1 MIEAER
7 FLQQYEQKEKAS
19 RQIPPDPSRPN
30 NPQVIQASGVPAI
43 DSVSS
48 SVLKGWWSLSGRIER
63 RIYILRQI
71 VILAG
76 ILLGMIVGSFLL
88 AACSVDQVTS
98 QALGAFT
105 VLLAMPFAIPQH
117 TRRLHDIN
125 WSGWWQLL
133 LLIPVLN
140 IAFRLFLCIKPGAHG
155 ANKYD
160 QHNSREIYP

>member
-7 FLQQYEQKEKAS
+7 FLRQYEQKEKAP
-19 RQIPPDPSRPN
+19 RPLPPDLSRPH
-30 NPQVIQASGVPAI
+30 NPQVVQASEIPAS

-48 SVLKGWWSLSGRIER
+48 RVLKGWWSLSGRINR
-63 RIYILRQI
+63 RIYILRQL

-88 AACSVDQVTS
+88 AARSVDQFTS
-98 QALGAFT
+98 QALGAFI

-140 IAFRLFLCIKPGAHG
+140 IGFRLFLCIKPGAHG